1 MSFPLWFECIVSD
14 GLTEEAFGP
23 SNLCT
28 ESAALGLSR
37 NTVGS
42 LPFLYK
48 FRSVLER
55 TEDLIQPN
63 QSGNKRFNP
72 LEGYFEPKARESRT
86 RHNRPARRWTSRV
99 QMYCSG
105 LDSSRHG

>member
-1 MSFPLWFECIVSD
+1 MFLQAAYFLDFSIVS
-14 GLTEEAFGP
+14 GSP
-23 SNLCT
+23 R
-28 ESAALGLSR
+28 AATNRGIQL
-37 NTVGS
+37 GS
-42 LPFLYK
+42 LAFLYK